1 MVILSNVDACLSKTS
16 RTSGRHSL
24 GILASRGKDTDS
36 SPEGAIDVVG
46 AITFKMRSTRVRLH
60 IQGRAYLSFLL
71 LAYLC
76 KIEQR

>member
-1 MVILSNVDACLSKTS
+1 M
-16 RTSGRHSL
+16 
-24 GILASRGKDTDS
+24 LASRGKDTDS